1 MQTNKATL
9 AGLPP
14 DGRLATLPPED
25 GGWAGNLA
33 RAISAGA
40 ILTLLR
46 LGFSP
51 SDIAALQPPV
61 MPFVFEWRDAA

>member
-1 MQTNKATL
+1 MQTQWIHNL
-9 AGLPP
+9 AEG
-14 DGRLATLPPED
+14 
-25 GGWAGNLA
+25 LA
-33 RAISAGA
+33 RAA

-51 SDIAALQPPV
+51 SDITALQPPV